1 MPLRIKLQTGESN
14 VEAFE
19 EFQQRIVEEEREVI
33 QKMMENMTVEAPPE
47 EVEGEVIKL
56 QLGNEI
62 KEQPVPIQQ
71 LQDEEKKITIQGT
84 IFGLDRKELRN
95 GNTLFMFFLTDFSDS
110 LQLKLFAKNKEDL
123 KVMGQL
129 ANGKWIKARGKVEMD
144 RFMPVPELV
153 MIPSDLCE
161 VSAPPGRKDNAPEK
175 RVEFHL
181 HTTMSTMD
189 AVTPIGDYVKMAAK
203 WGHKAIAVTD
213 HGGVQSFP
221 DAAKAAKKNGIK
233 MIYGV
238 EANVVND
245 NVAVVLNPRGD
256 ELKSATY
263 IVLTSRPPACRLLR
277 TKSLKSQR

>member
-1 MPLRIKLQTGESN
+1 MTETQDKRNRLELLMKQADVPASLIDPYFLDGHIEKVEVSRSNREWRITIQKDTLVPAQAYRTFCLRVRERMEHIAIISFEFHYGGGVSAKDIVGEYWSLFLEWVKRQIPSVNGWMARAGFEVDGDVVTVTFGDAMALELARKKQIDKALTAYYETYFGLPLRIKLQTGESN

-110 LQLKLFAKNKEDL
+110 LQLKLFA
-123 KVMGQL
+123 
-129 ANGKWIKARGKVEMD
+129 
-144 RFMPVPELV
+144 
-153 MIPSDLCE
+153 
-161 VSAPPGRKDNAPEK
+161 
-175 RVEFHL
+175 
-181 HTTMSTMD
+181 
-189 AVTPIGDYVKMAAK
+189 
-203 WGHKAIAVTD
+203 
-213 HGGVQSFP
+213 
-221 DAAKAAKKNGIK
+221 
-233 MIYGV
+233 
-238 EANVVND
+238 
-245 NVAVVLNPRGD
+245 
-256 ELKSATY
+256 
-263 IVLTSRPPACRLLR
+263 
-277 TKSLKSQR
+277 